1 MRRHF
6 DGYRAGVGAVALMVL
21 TAVAITLAPPSAGA
35 QSSGMSRSDFEA
47 ARDSFFSSADRNGD
61 FALSGTELM
70 SAMGATDAP
79 IFDCDDADGDG
90 LCSYS
95 EYLDSGEKL
104 FDELDQDS
112 DGTLSSQEL
121 Q

>member
-6 DGYRAGVGAVALMVL
+6 DGYRAGVSAVALTVL
-21 TAVAITLAPPSAGA
+21 AILALALAAPIAGA
-35 QSSGMSRSDFEA
+35 QAGGMSRSDFEA

-61 FALSGTELM
+61 FALSGAELM

-79 IFDCDDADGDG
+79 IFDCDDANDDG

-104 FDELDQDS
+104 FDELDR
-112 DGTLSSQEL
+112 DGDGMLSAQEL

>member
-1 MRRHF
+1 MKRHF
-6 DGYRAGVGAVALMVL
+6 DGYRAGVGAIALMVFAA
-21 TAVAITLAPPSAGA
+21 AVIAAPAASA
-35 QSSGMSRSDFEA
+35 QSGGMSRSDFEA

-61 FALSGTELM
+61 FALSGAELM

-79 IFDCDDADGDG
+79 IFDCDDADADG

-95 EYLDSGEKL
+95 EYLDSGDKL
-104 FDELDQDS
+104 FDQLDE
-112 DGTLSSQEL
+112 DGDGMLSSQEL

>member
-6 DGYRAGVGAVALMVL
+6 DGYRAGLGAIALTVL
-21 TAVAITLAPPSAGA
+21 AAAAVMTAPPSAIA
-35 QSSGMSRSDFEA
+35 QSAGMSRSDFEA

-61 FALSGTELM
+61 FALSGAELM

-104 FDELDQDS
+104 FEELDQDS
-112 DGTLSSQEL
+112 DGVLSSQEL